1 LPNFYTL
8 KKHDSNTISI
18 KTIGYK
24 RSMFTVMLDYMVNRL
39 KLPFI
44 IIFKLKNKS
53 QEDFSNDVYIRTNT
67 KKWVNKE
74 EMIW

>member
-1 LPNFYTL
+1 
-8 KKHDSNTISI
+8 
-18 KTIGYK
+18 
-24 RSMFTVMLDYMVNRL
+24 MFTVMLDYMVNRL